1 LGILSTNA
9 NSICS
14 FLQKREQKK
23 KKKKKKGKKKEILAA
38 LKLLWVGENHH
49 RHRLTLKNLFN
60 IIVLIIT
67 SFQEEWKIT
76 VKIPVQK
83 TCRKDI

>member
-1 LGILSTNA
+1 LGILSTNS
-9 NSICS
+9 NTIPIS
-14 FLQKREQKK
+14 LQKIKKKK
-23 KKKKKKGKKKEILAA
+23 KKKKKKGKKKELLAA
-38 LKLLWVGENHH
+38 LKILWVEENHH